1 MVIWSVRSFRS
12 SSSLPPL
19 VCIRVSSSMNIAST
33 SRWSAVRISITSRC
47 SSAMSAPSRICGR
60 SRRRTRAAARRGGT
74 PDSANHPR
82 HVGDNRWVAVV
93 MVADQHD
100 EDSGAYVALGDSIS
114 IDDYAGG
121 PGRGGAS
128 LLFANRDDDFP
139 DEGGRDL
146 RSADPAAGFALLA
159 TDGATTATVLDRQL
173 PRLAALGIRPDL
185 VTLTIG

>member
-128 LLFANRDDDFP
+128 LLARNFDDDFP
-139 DEGGRDL
+139 DWRGKDL
-146 RSADPAAGFALLA
+146 ASPPWDNLA
-159 TDGATTATVLDRQL
+159 TDGATRATLLDLQL
-173 PRLAALGIRPDL
+173 PRLARHDLRPSL
-185 VTLTIG
+185 VTLTVGG